1 MANDGRIVVEIL
13 LADHPFEGFLDPVR
27 RRAAEFN
34 AAHPEYEVRIST
46 YRYWTP
52 TGREDFIRILDQGR
66 VPALVD
72 VFFIETRHARDA
84 VAATGGPLF
93 TPVQRAIGGRR
104 EILGEPVVLDDLL
117 DTARRYYSDDDGLV
131 SMPFS
136 VSTGLLYANMT
147 MLRAAGITE
156 VPQDW
161 AELEAACRAVVR
173 ADGGPSHA
181 VTWAVDGWFF
191 QDAVCQQG
199 GLLVDHANGRSG
211 RARTVDLASE
221 ELLAWTTWWQRLHKD
236 GLYLHTGAA
245 QDWAGTFEAFVEGR
259 TAFLVTSSV
268 MAQQVVSAGTKAG
281 IEVVAAGLP
290 RNGAVPY
297 AGNVL
302 GGDSL
307 FLAAGLPPQV
317 EDGALAFLQYLLNPE
332 SAAAWHKSSGFMPAT
347 YGSHRLLEAA
357 GWFAEKPHHLE
368 ASRQLGASDGSP
380 AATGALVGELW
391 GMHADLVQ
399 AMRDVLEQSADPA
412 QRFAEA
418 TVTAQRRLDDY
429 NRRTDERHAARR
441 PEATGLPPRPSERE
455 PGTTRDATG
464 TG

>member
-1 MANDGRIVVEIL
+1 MGGDGRIVVEIL

-27 RRAAEFN
+27 RRAAEFG
-34 AAHPEYEVRIST
+34 AAHPDYEVRIST
-46 YRYWTP
+46 YRYWTE

-72 VFFIETRHARDA
+72 VFFTETQHARDA

-93 TPVQRAIGGRR
+93 TPVQRAVGGRR
-104 EILGEPVVLDDLL
+104 EILGEPVVLDDFV
-117 DTARRYYSDDDGLV
+117 DTARRYYSYDGELV

-161 AELEAACRAVVR
+161 DGLEAACRAVVR
-173 ADGGPSHA
+173 PDGGPSHA
-181 VTWAVDGWFF
+181 VAWAVDGWFF
-191 QDAVCQQG
+191 QGAVCQQG

-211 RARTVDLASE
+211 RAQKVDLASE
-221 ELLAWTTWWQRLHKD
+221 EFLAWATWWQRLHKD
-236 GLYLHTGAA
+236 GLYLHTGVA
-245 QDWAGTFEAFVEGR
+245 QDWAGTFEAFIEGR
-259 TAFLVTSSV
+259 VAFLYNSSV
-268 MAQQVVSAGTKAG
+268 MAQSVVSAGAEAG
-281 IEVVAAGLP
+281 IEVVADGLP

-297 AGNVL
+297 SGDVL

-307 FLAAGLPPQV
+307 FLAAGLPPEV

-332 SAAAWHKSSGFMPAT
+332 GAAAWHKSSGFIPVT
-347 YGSHRLLEAA
+347 HGSHRLLEAE

-368 ASRQLGASDGSP
+368 APKQLGASDGSP
-380 AATGALVGELW
+380 AATGALVGELS

-399 AMRDVLEQSADPA
+399 AMRDVLEQGADPVR
-412 QRFAEA
+412 RFAQA
-418 TVTAQRRLDDY
+418 TVAAQRRLDDY
-429 NRRTDERHAARR
+429 NRRTAERHAARW
-441 PEATGLPPRPSERE
+441 PETAELPPRTSDRG
-455 PGTTRDATG
+455 PGTT
-464 TG
+464 